1 MKEIINDA
9 QADQVEISTSQL
21 SVSINK
27 VEHAGLHVYLKFM
40 GLSPELLHEFNNL
53 KAMHKFTLDNKL
65 LINFVF
71 EIRDGTVDE
80 VMKKLEEGLKGLP
93 E

>member
-1 MKEIINDA
+1 
-9 QADQVEISTSQL
+9 
-21 SVSINK
+21 
-27 VEHAGLHVYLKFM
+27 M